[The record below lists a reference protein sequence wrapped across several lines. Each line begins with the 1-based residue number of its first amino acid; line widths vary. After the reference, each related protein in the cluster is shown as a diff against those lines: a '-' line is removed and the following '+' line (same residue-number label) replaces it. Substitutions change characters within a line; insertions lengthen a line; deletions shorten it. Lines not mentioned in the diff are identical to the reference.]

1 MIPKRVT
8 LEPLREEKRDLGF
21 PMLCLFFLASRIL
34 DIYTLIGA
42 CHRWDLNREV
52 FNPINNFFVRSI
64 LGLPRDWLGDY
75 ELSLLHSFMI
85 YRFGIFG
92 LLISHMLITATVLLG
107 VVGLWKL
114 SYHPGNTKQRISR
127 RLIRALLYG
136 LTVLNVL
143 FAILNSLA
151 IPAP

>member
-1 MIPKRVT
+1 MVPKRVT
-8 LEPLREEKRDLGF
+8 LKALREGKRDLSF
-21 PMLCLFFLASRIL
+21 PVLCLLFLASRIL
-34 DIYTLIGA
+34 DVYTLIKA
-42 CHRWDLNREV
+42 YYRWDPSREV
-52 FNPINNFFVRSI
+52 FNPINNFFVRLI

-75 ELSLLHSFMI
+75 ELSLLHSFVI

-92 LLISHMLITATVLLG
+92 LLISHTLITAAVLLG

-127 RLIRALLYG
+127 RLIKALLYG